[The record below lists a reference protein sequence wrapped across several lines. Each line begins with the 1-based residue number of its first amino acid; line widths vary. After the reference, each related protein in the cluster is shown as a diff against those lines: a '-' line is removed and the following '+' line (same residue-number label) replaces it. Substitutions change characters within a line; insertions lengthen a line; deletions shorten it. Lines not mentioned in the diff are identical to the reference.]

1 MFPANHAVLLECP
14 QYRGCGWLVPVL
26 CWLVVISESVVELQ
40 AVLLQCRHHPSPLL
54 DLVNSNSVPDNLE
67 RTSLETTLISEYNI
81 QIYVDVDIINKLYL
95 LDTYCGKRVVWQS
108 EVHHLSASDG
118 DHHDDHL
125 EGQISQ
131 HNCHN

>member
-1 MFPANHAVLLECP
+1 MAWANLSLLFS
-14 QYRGCGWLVPVL
+14 V

-81 QIYVDVDIINKLYL
+81 QIYVDIINKLYL
-95 LDTYCGKRVVWQS
+95 LLTVAR
-108 EVHHLSASDG
+108 E
-118 DHHDDHL
+118 
-125 EGQISQ
+125 
-131 HNCHN
+131 

>member
-1 MFPANHAVLLECP
+1 MENLRPKKNLPILGDHAVLL
-14 QYRGCGWLVPVL
+14 GCLSSVHNTEDVGGHAVVGAQVGERFNGLGQLVPVVL

-81 QIYVDVDIINKLYL
+81 QIYVDIINKLYL
-95 LDTYCGKRVVWQS
+95 LLTVAR
-108 EVHHLSASDG
+108 E
-118 DHHDDHL
+118 
-125 EGQISQ
+125 
-131 HNCHN
+131 

>member
-1 MFPANHAVLLECP
+1 MFPANHAVLL
-14 QYRGCGWLVPVL
+14 GCLSSVHNTEDVGGHAVVGAQVGERFNGLGQHVPVVL

-40 AVLLQCRHHPSPLL
+40 AVLLQRRHHPSPLL
-54 DLVNSNSVPDNLE
+54 QHTNLCRYYKQALLV
-67 RTSLETTLISEYNI
+67 
-81 QIYVDVDIINKLYL
+81 
-95 LDTYCGKRVVWQS
+95 TYCGKRVVWQS
-108 EVHHLSASDG
+108 EVYHLSASDG